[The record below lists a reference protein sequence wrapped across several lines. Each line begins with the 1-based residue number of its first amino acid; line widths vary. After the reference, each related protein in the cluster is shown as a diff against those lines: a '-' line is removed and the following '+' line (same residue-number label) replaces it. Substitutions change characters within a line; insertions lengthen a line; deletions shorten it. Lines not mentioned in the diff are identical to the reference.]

1 MSRRCHTAR
10 SLFDPETLDPG
21 CLEEGTTA
29 QLLNRYSPLLFP
41 AWLVRGWRG
50 EGRRGRKAWSAL
62 VLAGLLLLRWT
73 EEGMSR
79 RASCRQAKRNTSW
92 RAALRLPVGGQTPDE
107 RTVRDFERFM
117 KGRSPDS
124 GLRRYEML
132 HAHIIHICQKQDIV
146 NEAAVWV
153 QDSTPMYC
161 YGATLDTIRLLGDG
175 LRALGL
181 RWSRVTGESL
191 AELSKRWELPLL
203 TGKSTKGSFRIDWRD
218 QDARAK
224 VVTHLAEAVLRVV
237 SDVRGHLSE
246 VRQNKHKSLIRKCRA
261 LLKVVKDDLGV
272 DDKGR
277 YVIERKVTR
286 GRHVSLT
293 DPQARNGTKSKSNKF
308 KGFKLHVLGDVVSG
322 LIASIAVTPGS
333 THDGTPSPR
342 LVKRAKELFEDIQV
356 VLGDTAYGGAEL
368 RRRVRE
374 ESGVNLVSPPP
385 ANTRRTDKL
394 SKNDFEID
402 FEVLEA
408 TCPNGQR
415 TRTTGLSQGKSG
427 QTRRWFH
434 WEGEQCAGCPLAERC
449 TERRR
454 GGAHRILLSP
464 EEEEIRRSRK
474 EWADPEL
481 RQAYRVRAQ
490 GERLVHKMTR
500 HGGRKARQWGLD
512 AARQQAYSIAMVNNL
527 LVLAKALAAF
537 EQGGGSQELAA

>member
-1 MSRRCHTAR
+1 M
-10 SLFDPETLDPG
+10 
-21 CLEEGTTA
+21 
-29 QLLNRYSPLLFP
+29 
-41 AWLVRGWRG
+41 
-50 EGRRGRKAWSAL
+50 

-107 RTVRDFERFM
+107 KTVRDFERFM
-117 KGRSPDS
+117 KRRSPDS

-146 NEAAVWV
+146 NEGAVWV

-175 LRALGL
+175 LRAVGL
-181 RWSRVTGESL
+181 RWSRVTGKSL

-237 SDVRGHLSE
+237 SDVRDHLSE
-246 VRQNKHKSLIRKCRA
+246 VRQNKHKSLIRRCRA

-272 DDKGR
+272 DDKER

-286 GRHVSLT
+286 GRQVSLT
-293 DPQARNGTKSKSNKF
+293 DPQARHGTKSKSKKF

-322 LIASIAVTPGS
+322 LIASVAVTPGS

-356 VLGDTAYGGAEL
+356 VLGDTAYGGGEL

-385 ANTRRTDKL
+385 AITKKKTDKL

-402 FEVLEA
+402 FKVLEA

-415 TRTTGLSQGKSG
+415 TRTTGLSQGKDG
-427 QTRRWFH
+427 TTRRWFQ
-434 WEGEQCAGCPLAERC
+434 WEAERCAGCPVSERC
-449 TERRR
+449 PNRRR

-464 EEEEIRRSRK
+464 EEKEIRRSRK
-474 EWADPEL
+474 EWADPEV
-481 RQAYRVRAQ
+481 RRAYQVRAQ

-500 HGGRKARQWGLD
+500 HGGRQARQWGID
-512 AARQQAYSIAMVNNL
+512 AARQQAYAIAAVNNL
-527 LVLAKALAAF
+527 LVLAKALAAL
-537 EQGGGSQELAA
+537 EQAEERVALAA